1 MECDVEHKYSH
12 ARILLAEN
20 GIFISE
26 KSGDLFKSSYL
37 VNRPLWL
44 INAVR
49 NNEYLGGVEDIFII
63 HFKLGFYRLSFSLT
77 FITVRTSR
85 RFTPNCKPPS
95 SAVPY
100 TSAA

>member
-37 VNRPLWL
+37 VNRPL
-44 INAVR
+44 
-49 NNEYLGGVEDIFII
+49 
-63 HFKLGFYRLSFSLT
+63 
-77 FITVRTSR
+77 
-85 RFTPNCKPPS
+85 
-95 SAVPY
+95 
-100 TSAA
+100 